1 MKNPELSSWLTVP
14 FIHWLGLFPSD
25 IIDTRFKI
33 PLNKADEKI
42 LDRQKK
48 MAALTHGTRFEAWI
62 DILEE
67 IEQLGFKFE
76 LESIDAQTSLVDFIR
91 HKIENRNFL

>member
-1 MKNPELSSWLTVP
+1 MDCDPAGVDILCNYTFGSMKNPELSNWLTVP

-42 LDRQKK
+42 LERQKK
-48 MAALTHGTRFEAWI
+48 MAPLTHGTRYEAWI
-62 DILEE
+62 DILEQ
-67 IEQLGFKFE
+67 IEE
-76 LESIDAQTSLVDFIR
+76 L
-91 HKIENRNFL
+91 